1 MDRRQFVQ
9 SSFVAAGILAFSAGA
24 SGHDKKGVPAGL
36 GAEEYRASRRHVST
50 PFGRIAFVER
60 GRGPAALFIHGFP
73 LSGFQWRGALDRLA
87 NRRRCLAPD
96 LMGLGYSEVADGQ
109 DISPRAQADMLVAFL
124 DRLSIPAVDLIAN
137 DSGGTIAQLL
147 MAQHP
152 RRIRTVILTNCDVH
166 ENSPPPQ
173 MRNSIQQARDGVYDK
188 KIERHLADRSYA
200 RSPQGIGGGAY
211 VNSANFS
218 DEVIDYN
225 FRPLV
230 ASPLRRTQLNRYLAA
245 FDPNPLV
252 AIKPLLERCEAPTRM
267 VWGTADPLFPPLWA
281 EWLDRTLPRSRGTR
295 LVDGGRLFW
304 PEEHPDILAQ
314 EARTLWSI

>member
-9 SSFVAAGILAFSAGA
+9 SSLLAAGILAFPPCA
-24 SGHDKKGVPAGL
+24 SSRDKKGLPTRL
-36 GAEEYRASRRHVST
+36 GAAAYHASRRYVST
-50 PFGRIAFVER
+50 RFGRIAFVER
-60 GRGPAALFIHGFP
+60 GRGLAALFIHGFP
-73 LSGFQWRGALDRLA
+73 LSGFQWRGALERLSSQ
-87 NRRRCLAPD
+87 RRCLAPD
-96 LMGLGYSEVADGQ
+96 LMGLGYSEVAEGQ
-109 DISPRAQADMLVAFL
+109 DLSARAQADMLVAFL

-152 RRIRTVILTNCDVH
+152 RRIRTVILTDCDVH

-173 MRNSIQQARDGVYDK
+173 MRNSIQQARDGLYDR

-200 RSPQGIGGGAY
+200 RSRQGIGGGAY
-211 VNSANFS
+211 ADPANFS
-218 DEVIDYN
+218 DEAIDYSL
-225 FRPLV
+225 RPLI
-230 ASPLRRTQLNRYLAA
+230 ASQLRRTQLNRYLAA
-245 FDPNPLV
+245 FEPNPLV

-267 VWGTADPLFPPLWA
+267 VWGTADPLFPLTWA
-281 EWLDRTLPRSRGTR
+281 EWLDRTLPKSRGVR

-304 PEEHPDILAQ
+304 PEEHPDLLAA